1 MVLETPQIIKEATAG
16 SHLAVWGEPH
26 FTQSGMFWFTLF
38 FGTMGLHHVMLR
50 APLIGLLFFLGNILT
65 SGYWFWFDLL
75 QLYLTDTED
84 LNKYGMG
91 SPFLFEY
98 GVAVGMWQGKGLR
111 TVGSNASGNGGAP
124 NAAKGNA
131 TAPAKGN
138 SGAEGNVGAPGN
150 STAPAQGNV
159 GAAAQSNA
167 GVQSAPQTGGYRQWG
182 GASNAPTAAPKNTDA
197 GSLKESA
204 GKYAESL
211 LKIVLDW
218 VMSKRKEP
226 EPKIYDWDKRAQNSW
241 TFSWWI
247 FLFILCTPIGP
258 VASII
263 AGDMWSALFHCTPL
277 FMFFAVIESLYMLLF
292 PMHVFINGVSRP
304 FPFPQLFTSI
314 DVDGQSTFIQRTKI
328 APPDPEAAYKSFEPF
343 IDLAKQGIGIIEGLA
358 TYIPAAGLG
367 KFTGVAGKYV
377 DVLAKKAGQPEA
389 PAAPA
394 APLPVQKGGGRA
406 ETPSPDTVSLG
417 IIGAVIVSGLLLGFS
432 RSNVFQGNDDSP
444 PHPRG
449 I

>member
-1 MVLETPQIIKEATAG
+1 MVWETPQIIKEATAA

-38 FGTMGLHHVMLR
+38 FGSMGLHHVMLR
-50 APLIGLLFFLGNILT
+50 APLIALLFFLGNILT

-98 GVAVGMWQGKGLR
+98 GVAVGMWQGNGLR
-111 TVGSNASGNGGAP
+111 TVGSNAPGNVNGNTSNNPGKVNNPPTANTSN
-124 NAAKGNA
+124 NAANL
-131 TAPAKGN
+131 
-138 SGAEGNVGAPGN
+138 
-150 STAPAQGNV
+150 
-159 GAAAQSNA
+159 
-167 GVQSAPQTGGYRQWG
+167 PQKGGYHQWG
-182 GASNAPTAAPKNTDA
+182 GASNAP
-197 GSLKESA
+197 GEKESEKDTGDLKYTA
-204 GKYAESL
+204 GKYAESA

-218 VMSKRKEP
+218 VLSKRKDP
-226 EPKIYDWDKRAQNSW
+226 EPKTYDWDKRAQNSW

-263 AGDMWSALFHCTPL
+263 AGDMWSAIFHCSPF
-277 FMFFAVIESLYMLLF
+277 FMFFAMIESMYMLFF
-292 PMHVFINGVSRP
+292 PMDIFINGVSRP
-304 FPFPQLFTSI
+304 FPFPQMFTSI

-328 APPDPEAAYKSFEPF
+328 APPDPDAAYKSFEPF
-343 IDLAKQGIGIIEGLA
+343 INLTKQGIGVMEGLA
-358 TYIPAAGLG
+358 SYIPLAAGGRLG
-367 KFTGVAGKYV
+367 KAASDIAKASIITAEAGA
-377 DVLAKKAGQPEA
+377 AK
-389 PAAPA
+389 AA
-394 APLPVQKGGGRA
+394 LLVQKGGGRTQ
-406 ETPSPDTVSLG
+406 TPSPDTVSLG

-432 RSNVFQGNDDSP
+432 RNVFQGNDDSP